1 MPEPRLSRLQRS
13 EAAPSIV
20 SIFDKALH
28 ERGNVPYFFRTLAH
42 RPEIMQTAIAHL
54 DAVMSTGTV
63 PRALKELVIVR
74 TSQLN
79 CTEYCLASHTALAKK
94 LGWTDDHIAALH
106 HAEASDLFSE
116 REKVAI
122 HLAEVM
128 TKDAHA
134 YSDAEFA
141 RLRSFFSEG
150 EIVELIAAIGLF
162 NDFNRANDL
171 LRMEPTQPA
180 TEEEL
185 ASAGLPATR

>member
-1 MPEPRLSRLQRS
+1 MNKPRISRLHRNQVSPDIIDIYDRS
-13 EAAPSIV
+13 LA
-20 SIFDKALH
+20 

-54 DAVMSTGTV
+54 NAIMNTGTV
-63 PRALKELVIVR
+63 PKALKELVIVR

-94 LGWTDDHIAALH
+94 LGWTDAHIAALGRA
-106 HAEASDLFSE
+106 AESDLFTESE
-116 REKVAI
+116 KAAL
-122 HLAEVM
+122 HLAERM
-128 TKDAHA
+128 TTRPRE

-141 RLRSFFSEG
+141 ELSRFFDEG

-171 LRMEPTQPA
+171 LQMEPTQPA
-180 TEEEL
+180 TTEEL
-185 ASAGLPATR
+185 EAAGLLRAV